1 MLNAYGLPRT
11 RSLVST
17 NFGFYSSSRFSFRAW
32 RDRRTNSHTPLK
44 ALSTRRRQSPA
55 WVITKTQP
63 VRCIAGTHPVKFWSI
78 YFISIGRIYRVDF
91 KAAFCDVPIGGRDV
105 AILVCKRR
113 RRSFGPRVMILSE
126 SFLGVNKISLLHY
139 VFRLLVACV
148 RLRETRQLIERFV
161 QLTSVTTLLIADVN
175 KAGIPRRRHRHGH
188 SREDPRRCR
197 KCVS

>member
-113 RRSFGPRVMILSE
+113 RRSFGPRVMIPSE
-126 SFLGVNKISLLHY
+126 SFLGVNKIS
-139 VFRLLVACV
+139 FIA
-148 RLRETRQLIERFV
+148 LRIPPSSSLRPSARNKAINREICA
-161 QLTSVTTLLIADVN
+161 ADVRDDT
-175 KAGIPRRRHRHGH
+175 I
-188 SREDPRRCR
+188 DRRCQ
-197 KCVS
+197 